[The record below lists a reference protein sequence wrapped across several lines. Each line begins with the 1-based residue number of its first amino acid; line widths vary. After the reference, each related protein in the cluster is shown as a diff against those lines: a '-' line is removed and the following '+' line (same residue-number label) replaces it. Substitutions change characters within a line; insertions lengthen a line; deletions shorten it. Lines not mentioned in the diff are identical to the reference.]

1 LRVNSALSSMSFY
14 YLMLGVLG
22 VWRITHL
29 LQAEDGP
36 WDLVVRLRRATGA
49 RTWARVLDCFHCLS
63 LWIAAPF
70 AILLGTDVL
79 EILLLWLALSAAAIL
94 LESLT
99 FTAPPAV
106 APYWKEEDT
115 DDLLRTEQASTNA
128 DQPDGR

>member
-1 LRVNSALSSMSFY
+1 MALRMNSALSSMSFY

-29 LQAEDGP
+29 
-36 WDLVVRLRRATGA
+36 
-49 RTWARVLDCFHCLS
+49 
-63 LWIAAPF
+63 AAPF

-115 DDLLRTEQASTNA
+115 DDVLRTEQASTNA